1 MQMMADKRPEEKSFE
16 PLLLTSEQAAKA
28 LGISIRYLFTLRQQG
43 DIFGIKIGNKL
54 LYSVD
59 MLRAFANGESVE
71 RWKKT
76 SG

>member
-1 MQMMADKRPEEKSFE
+1 MQMMADKKPEEKSFE